1 MFPFHRLFRFLLL
14 TKHFEHALAAV
25 SDTGRTRLQDT
36 FRGEEH
42 FFLEMHTLSYLKK
55 RTPDDLVLDAG
66 GENMTRSHN
75 TARCGQAR
83 RSSAFWALRSQPAF
97 RGGEAKSQETSQG
110 RRRRDSFS
118 GTAWTESPGPRPRS
132 VGLSCKPAQCDE
144 LCFLRETSRRSGVT
158 GSPGVLGSA
167 RGHLFSFAE
176 MTEG

>member
-1 MFPFHRLFRFLLL
+1 M
-14 TKHFEHALAAV
+14 T
-25 SDTGRTRLQDT
+25 DTGRTRLQDT

-66 GENMTRSHN
+66 GEHMTRSHN

-83 RSSAFWALRSQPAF
+83 RSSASWALRSQPAF

-144 LCFLRETSRRSGVT
+144 PCFLRETSRRSGVT
-158 GSPGVLGSA
+158 ASPGVLGSA